1 MKILW
6 LPREFTK
13 LAGMLLLVIGGM
25 LSGALPVKAVEPN
38 TDYWFLETL
47 TVSDVDLPAGVVIP
61 LSDQSA
67 QPRAS
72 LVLENQTDTVLYVL
86 SLNYKDVLLMQTPD
100 PNWKSRVN
108 MAHEVASYLV
118 APNRPANLDM
128 EALTDLDRNLVDRNV
143 LTFDPPP
150 ADLSIPAV
158 QTSELLLVYGEQVI
172 LVPFML
178 TYGLNANFDNGSGV
192 ELAWKASVQATGNAS
207 ASATREAEA
216 YAARV
221 GRNTTLVAGL
231 MVAAVLL
238 FTGWL
243 VWRGKRRL

>member
-1 MKILW
+1 MI
-6 LPREFTK
+6 
-13 LAGMLLLVIGGM
+13 GLLFLMMGGM
-25 LSGALPVKAVEPN
+25 LSGARPVIASAPKM
-38 TDYWFLETL
+38 DYWFIETL
-47 TVSDVDLPAGVVIP
+47 TVDDVELPAGVVIRTTNTGT
-61 LSDQSA
+61 QS
-67 QPRAS
+67 RGC
-72 LVLENQTDTVLYVL
+72 LILENQTETLLFVL
-86 SLNYKDVLLMQTPD
+86 SLNYKSVLVMETPD
-100 PNWKSRVN
+100 PDWKSRVN

-118 APNRPANLDM
+118 APGRPACLNM
-128 EALTDLDRNLVDRNV
+128 EALSDLDRNLVDRNV
-143 LTFDPPP
+143 LTFDSPP
-150 ADLSIPAV
+150 ADLAIPVV

>member
-1 MKILW
+1 
-6 LPREFTK
+6 
-13 LAGMLLLVIGGM
+13 
-25 LSGALPVKAVEPN
+25 
-38 TDYWFLETL
+38 
-47 TVSDVDLPAGVVIP
+47 VSDVDLPVGVVIR
-61 LSDQSA
+61 LSDQSS

-128 EALTDLDRNLVDRNV
+128 EALADLDRTLVDRNV
-143 LTFDPPP
+143 LTYASPP
-150 ADLSIPAV
+150 ADLASPAV

-192 ELAWKASVQATGNAS
+192 ELAWKASVQATENAS
-207 ASATREAEA
+207 TTATREAEA
-216 YAARV
+216 SAAHV
-221 GRNTTLVAGL
+221 ARNNSWVAGL
-231 MVAAVLL
+231 VAVAVLL
-238 FTGWL
+238 MAGWL
-243 VWRGKRRL
+243 VWRGFLRRK